1 MQIKHGNYEGSV
13 SYPDIPVMIW
23 WTPFTGDDGLQQC
36 GQYKCFFTNDREY
49 RHHPMT
55 KTMFFYGTDFK
66 PYDVPIPRKPG
77 EDWALF
83 HEESPKNNPIF
94 SHPEVMTHFNH
105 TSTFRQ
111 QSHFPLTT
119 QYLESIEYITDTK
132 LLVPLEVKNSLQRE
146 KGLAPVAYVQS
157 GCDTPSMRDSWVME
171 FMKHI
176 KVDSYGTCLNN
187 KQLPSDI
194 AGSEQFENE
203 KFLKFLAQYKFVI
216 SFENAICDDYVTE
229 KLWRTLRIGSV
240 PLYLGA
246 PNVET
251 LLPNKNSAILVRNFN
266 SPKDVADYVKTINED
281 DDVYKSFL
289 KHKTYADKNYAE
301 NQLLIELLR
310 SRR

>member
-1 MQIKHGNYEGSV
+1 MKMKFYNLVLLTTAFVALLFLYYVKKSFDWLIGLEEEVIPIDPPEIAIVKEMQMIKHGNYEGSV

-23 WTPFTGDDGLQQC
+23 
-36 GQYKCFFTNDREY
+36 
-49 RHHPMT
+49 
-55 KTMFFYGTDFK
+55 
-66 PYDVPIPRKPG
+66 
-77 EDWALF
+77 WALF

-119 QYLESIEYITDTK
+119 QYLESIEYITGTK
-132 LLVPLEVKNSLQRE
+132 LLVPLEVKNSLQKE

-187 KQLPSDI
+187 KHLPSDI

-203 KFLKFLAQYKFVI
+203 KF
-216 SFENAICDDYVTE
+216 
-229 KLWRTLRIGSV
+229 
-240 PLYLGA
+240 
-246 PNVET
+246 
-251 LLPNKNSAILVRNFN
+251 
-266 SPKDVADYVKTINED
+266 
-281 DDVYKSFL
+281 
-289 KHKTYADKNYAE
+289 
-301 NQLLIELLR
+301 
-310 SRR
+310 